1 MKLKATQLRK
11 GMIIEFNNDLYQL
24 TEVFHNTPGKGQAS
38 IQTKMKNIRTGV
50 KAENRFRS
58 DETAEKASLE
68 SKEMEYLYQDG
79 DDFYFMDITTYDQLA
94 LRSDVMGDAE
104 LFLLPNSRVVV
115 NFYQKNPI
123 GIEMPGSVDLKVTE
137 TEPKL
142 KTATVTS
149 SYKPAIVETGLK
161 VQVPPFISEGEVIR
175 IDTNDGKY
183 LERAK

>member
-24 TEVFHNTPGKGQAS
+24 TDVFHNTPGKGQAS

>member
-1 MKLKATQLRK
+1 
-11 GMIIEFNNDLYQL
+11 
-24 TEVFHNTPGKGQAS
+24 
-38 IQTKMKNIRTGV
+38 
-50 KAENRFRS
+50 
-58 DETAEKASLE
+58 
-68 SKEMEYLYQDG
+68 
-79 DDFYFMDITTYDQLA
+79 MDITTYDQLE